1 MSDGDKVIDI
11 EKVCSLFQ
19 KYNSNPNSLDLF
31 LYIEAYREL
40 KR

>member
-1 MSDGDKVIDI
+1 MSSDYRPIEI

-19 KYNSNPNSLDLF
+19 KYNSVPDSLSLP

-40 KR
+40 IR